1 MSAPGWYPDPQG
13 SGLQRYWDGSTW
25 RPTPKKQSPWMRPP
39 LIAGLAIVCV
49 ALLGGIIAVVKWQA
63 PDPVATPSSPP
74 VVPVPTIERTLP
86 SKLSRPAVC
95 QEAPAP
101 AVDAINAGFND
112 GLHLADAQS
121 LDGPDGSTFVGG
133 NIVAP
138 DGGPWAS
145 YEGWIYLKGV
155 AYALTENA
163 RISGPFPD
171 GRDVTSLDYYE
182 DQYQRLA
189 NCVIN
194 VARLRAGE
202 PPLPMR

>member
-1 MSAPGWYPDPQG
+1 V
-13 SGLQRYWDGSTW
+13 
-25 RPTPKKQSPWMRPP
+25 
-39 LIAGLAIVCV
+39 IAGLAIACV
-49 ALLGGIIAVVKWQA
+49 TLLGGIIAMVKWQA
-63 PDPVATPSSPP
+63 PDRVATPSSPP
-74 VVPVPTIERTLP
+74 VVPVPTIIRTLP
-86 SKLSRPAVC
+86 PTLARPAVC
-95 QEAPAP
+95 QEAPAA
-101 AVDAINAGFND
+101 AVGAINGGFSA
-112 GLHLADAQS
+112 GLHLEDAQS

-133 NIVAP
+133 NIVGS

-155 AYALTENA
+155 AYALTVNA
-163 RISGPFPD
+163 RVSGRFPD

-194 VARLRAGE
+194 VARLRDRK